1 MAELVL
7 YRKYRPKSF
16 EEVLG
21 QDHIIKVLKNA
32 IKQERIAHAYLFA
45 GPHGTGK
52 TTVAR
57 ILAKAASCA
66 DKSKK
71 PCNKCESCRDFL
83 SGNAFDLVEVD
94 AASSR
99 GIDEI
104 RALRDAVALLP
115 LKSKYKVYIID
126 EVHMLTKEAFN
137 ALLKTLEE
145 PPSHAIFIL
154 ATTDLIKV
162 PDTIISR
169 CQKFDFHKIP
179 DKVIQSSLHDI
190 ARKEGVSIDKE
201 SSSLLT
207 FFANGSF
214 RDSQSMLGQM
224 ISMGEK
230 NITGDDVRDLFGA
243 PKKKLVENMIN
254 AVLSKDAKTTISIM
268 ESVISS
274 GIDPHIFLKFLIKY
288 FRNMFLLNINPDHE
302 KTLLETTD
310 DGELEFIKK
319 AEEGIETKD
328 LERILSVFLE
338 AFNVRRLTYLPHLPL
353 ELAVVKAATRV

>member
-1 MAELVL
+1 MSKLVL

-57 ILAKAASCA
+57 ILAKGASCTGGGE
-66 DKSKK
+66 K
-71 PCNKCESCRDFL
+71 PCNKCDSCQDFL
-83 SGNAFDLVEVD
+83 SGNALDLVEVD

-104 RALRDAVALLP
+104 RALRDAVGLLP
-115 LKSKYKVYIID
+115 LKSRYKVYIID

-145 PPSHAIFIL
+145 PPSHVIFIL
-154 ATTDLIKV
+154 ATTELIKV

-179 DKVIQSSLHDI
+179 DNVIQNALHDI
-190 ARKEGVSIDKE
+190 ARREGVSIDKE

-214 RDSQSMLGQM
+214 RDSQSMLGQ
-224 ISMGEK
+224 ILSAGEK
-230 NITGDDVRDLFGA
+230 NITGDDIRDLFGA
-243 PKKKLVENMIN
+243 PKKELVENMIN
-254 AVLSKDAKTTISIM
+254 AVLSKDAKETINIM
-268 ESVISS
+268 EGVISS

-288 FRNMFLLNINPDHE
+288 FRNMFLLNINPEHE
-302 KTLLETTD
+302 KILKESVD
-310 DGELEFIKK
+310 EGELEFIKK
-319 AEEGIETKD
+319 AIDGVDEKD
-328 LERILSVFLE
+328 FERVLSIFLE
-338 AFNVRRLTYLPHLPL
+338 AFNARRLTYLAHLPL
-353 ELAVVKAATRV
+353 ELAVVKAATRQ